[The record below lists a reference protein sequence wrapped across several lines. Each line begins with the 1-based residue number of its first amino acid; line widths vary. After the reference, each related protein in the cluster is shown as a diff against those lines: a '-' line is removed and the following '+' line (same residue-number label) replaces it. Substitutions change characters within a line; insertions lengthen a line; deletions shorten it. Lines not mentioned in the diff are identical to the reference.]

1 MHVFVF
7 FFCAAGFRLCV
18 FGSLFGVKGW
28 LGVVEVCYLGTWGE
42 GDSGCEVG

>member
-1 MHVFVF
+1 MHVFVGF
-7 FFCAAGFRLCV
+7 FLCRWV
-18 FGSLFGVKGW
+18 SALCFGSLFGVKGW